1 MSSKAFSKGIVEI
14 INSSKNKDRVES
26 EILHVFDILSSHK
39 EALDVF
45 RNFGMPQEKKIEA
58 MNKLLG
64 KRVDSMTWDL
74 IALTISQGYGDN
86 LKDISRHVAE
96 FLAEKRGAAVAE
108 VVSAIELDEGTQKS
122 IKKVLKKKFG
132 RNVELKMQIDKGV
145 LGGLRVSVGERTFDG
160 LVSTSL
166 SEIKSALGGR

>member
-1 MSSKAFSKGIVEI
+1 
-14 INSSKNKDRVES
+14 
-26 EILHVFDILSSHK
+26 
-39 EALDVF
+39 
-45 RNFGMPQEKKIEA
+45 

-64 KRVDSMTWDL
+64 KRVDPMTLDL

-108 VVSAIELDEGTQKS
+108 VVSAIELDEDTKKN

-132 RNVELKMQIDKGV
+132 RNVELKMQIDEDV

-160 LVSTSL
+160 LVSTRL
-166 SEIKSALGGR
+166 SEVKSVLGGR

>member
-1 MSSKAFSKGIVEI
+1 
-14 INSSKNKDRVES
+14 
-26 EILHVFDILSSHK
+26 
-39 EALDVF
+39 
-45 RNFGMPQEKKIEA
+45 MPQEKKIEA

-64 KRVDSMTWDL
+64 KKVDPMTLDL
-74 IALTISQGYGDN
+74 IVLTISQGYGDN

-108 VVSAIELDEGTQKS
+108 VVSAIELDEDTQKS

-132 RNVELKMQIDKGV
+132 RNVELKMHIDEDV

-160 LVSTSL
+160 LVSTRL
-166 SEIKSALGGR
+166 SEVKSVLGGR

>member
-1 MSSKAFSKGIVEI
+1 
-14 INSSKNKDRVES
+14 
-26 EILHVFDILSSHK
+26 
-39 EALDVF
+39 
-45 RNFGMPQEKKIEA
+45 MPQEKKIEA

-64 KRVDSMTWDL
+64 KRVDPMTLDL
-74 IALTISQGYGDN
+74 IVLTISQGYGDN

-108 VVSAIELDEGTQKS
+108 VVSAIELDEDTKKN

-132 RNVELKMQIDKGV
+132 RNVELKMQIDEDV

-160 LVSTSL
+160 LVSTRL
-166 SEIKSALGGR
+166 SEVKSVLGGR